1 MKSSAR
7 HWSLQTRLL
16 VPAATMVVA
25 AILVLSLV
33 VLFIEQKRTT
43 ALGKAVSEALAR
55 NDRETQS
62 AFERL
67 NAEVASRTASMTT
80 MASQSLVNSTAA
92 ALDQERQVNETQWT
106 AALRQNAE
114 AMARLLARVGPKA
127 ILSNDFIDL
136 AAYVSSAAS
145 DPDVVFAVYLN
156 TEDRP
161 MTRHLNRDDP
171 RVESLLEKGQ
181 GRIAM
186 DKVIDAARQDDSV
199 FLVEAPVTLDGQ
211 NLGKVLLCVS
221 RDSAK
226 ARIAAANQRLN
237 TLAERNRTDVDTV
250 LSNQSQRMEADL
262 ATALASIGD
271 HSHEVAENLIR
282 DVANYNRAHVVRIR
296 SALIILGGVSILL
309 VCGLL
314 FLVLRRISHRI
325 VHLVDG
331 LKTGADQV
339 GEVSGGIFS
348 SSRSLADGSVKQ
360 AAALEES
367 SASLEE
373 MSSMTKQNAAH
384 AGEANQLMQQA
395 QAVADDTGKAMAQL
409 RRAMGEITRAS
420 EETSKIIKTI
430 DEIAF
435 QTNLLA
441 LNAAVEAARAGE
453 AGAGFAVVADEVRN
467 LAMRSA
473 EAAKNTAALIAGTVQ
488 KVGDGANLVGRTE
501 QAFGEVAETVTRAG
515 SLIGEIAAASKEQ
528 AEGVGQISSAV
539 AEMDEITQKNA
550 AASET
555 SAAAATE
562 LNTQAEMMC
571 EIVDRLYALVVGTST
586 RSGEGLGE
594 KMDFRSL
601 PSPRK
606 DAMAVESKQDSS
618 ADRLLAA

>member
-314 FLVLRRISHRI
+314 FLVLRRISHHI

-395 QAVADDTGKAMAQL
+395 QAVADETGKAMAQL
-409 RRAMGEITRAS
+409 RRAMGEITQAS

-473 EAAKNTAALIAGTVQ
+473 EAAKTTAALIAGTVQ
-488 KVGDGANLVGRTE
+488 KVGDGANLVERTE

-562 LNTQAEMMC
+562 LNTQAERMC
-571 EIVDRLYALVVGTST
+571 EIVDRLYALVVGTNT
-586 RSGEGLGE
+586 RSGKGPGE

-601 PSPRK
+601 PGPRK